1 MRPPRSCCDFISYEQ
16 PFAIGNEKSLALIGS
31 CNSRK
36 TNPDPLLAGEKKLL
50 CVFKN
55 YETREAEVGNQNL
68 SYIHFDKKISISDD
82 DFRRRGYA

>member
-1 MRPPRSCCDFISYEQ
+1 LSEIPTYR
-16 PFAIGNEKSLALIGS
+16 KLAA
-31 CNSRK
+31 
-36 TNPDPLLAGEKKLL
+36 LLAIPAKRILNLFLASEEKPL

-55 YETREAEVGNQNL
+55 YESREAEVGNQNL